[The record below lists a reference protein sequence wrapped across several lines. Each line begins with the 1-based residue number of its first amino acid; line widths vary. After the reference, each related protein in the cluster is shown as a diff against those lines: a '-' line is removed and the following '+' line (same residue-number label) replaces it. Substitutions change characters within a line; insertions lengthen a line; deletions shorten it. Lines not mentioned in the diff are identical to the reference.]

1 MKLVIQQV
9 NCAKVM
15 IDNKLYS
22 KINKGLLVFIG
33 IHREDTLEK
42 IKHLIKKILKLRIFT
57 DKNNKMN
64 LSVLDLNLSIML
76 ISQFTLYA
84 NTERGNRPSF
94 INAADSNKAEKLY
107 NLFIKELN
115 EYGIKDKDKKNV
127 KPDCKTEKDVFE
139 YLGYDYV
146 EPENSLI

>member
-1 MKLVIQQV
+1 MKLVVQQV
-9 NCAKVM
+9 NYAKVM

-22 KINKGLLVFIG
+22 KINQGLLIFIG
-33 IHREDTLEK
+33 IHKEDTLEK
-42 IKHLIKKILKLRIFT
+42 IQYLVKKILKLRILT

-94 INAADSNKAEKLY
+94 INTADANKAEKLY

-115 EYGIKDKDKKNV
+115 EYGINL
-127 KPDCKTEKDVFE
+127 KTGKFGANMQIE
-139 YLGYDYV
+139 
-146 EPENSLI
+146 LINNGPKTFILES

>member
-1 MKLVIQQV
+1 MKLVVQQV

-22 KINKGLLVFIG
+22 KINQGLLVFIG

-42 IKHLIKKILKLRIFT
+42 IKYLIKKILKLRIFT

-94 INAADSNKAEKLY
+94 INTADPNKAEKLY
-107 NLFIKELN
+107 NLFIKELKKC
-115 EYGIKDKDKKNV
+115 GINL
-127 KPDCKTEKDVFE
+127 KTGKFGANMQIE
-139 YLGYDYV
+139 
-146 EPENSLI
+146 LINNGPKTFILES

>member
-1 MKLVIQQV
+1 MKLVVQQV
-9 NCAKVM
+9 DYAKVM

-22 KINKGLLVFIG
+22 QINQGLLVFIG
-33 IHREDTLEK
+33 IHKEDTLEK
-42 IKHLIKKILKLRIFT
+42 IQYLVKKILKLRILT

-94 INAADSNKAEKLY
+94 INTADANKAEKLY

-115 EYGIKDKDKKNV
+115 EYGINL
-127 KPDCKTEKDVFE
+127 KTGKFGANMQIE
-139 YLGYDYV
+139 
-146 EPENSLI
+146 LINNGPKTFILES

>member
-1 MKLVIQQV
+1 MKLVVQQV
-9 NCAKVM
+9 NYAKVM

-22 KINKGLLVFIG
+22 KINQGLLIFIG
-33 IHREDTLEK
+33 IHKEDTLEK
-42 IKHLIKKILKLRIFT
+42 IQYLVKKILKLRILT

-94 INAADSNKAEKLY
+94 INTADTNKAEKLY

-115 EYGIKDKDKKNV
+115 EYGINL
-127 KPDCKTEKDVFE
+127 KTGKFGANMQIE
-139 YLGYDYV
+139 
-146 EPENSLI
+146 LINNGPKTFILES

>member
-1 MKLVIQQV
+1 MKLVVQQV
-9 NCAKVM
+9 NYAKVM

-22 KINKGLLVFIG
+22 QINQGLLVFIG
-33 IHREDTLEK
+33 IHKEDTLEK
-42 IKHLIKKILKLRIFT
+42 ITYLIKKILKLRIFT

-94 INAADSNKAEKLY
+94 INAADPNKAEKLY
-107 NLFIKELN
+107 NFFIKELMKC
-115 EYGIKDKDKKNV
+115 GINL
-127 KPDCKTEKDVFE
+127 KTGKFGANMQIE
-139 YLGYDYV
+139 
-146 EPENSLI
+146 LINNGPKTFILES